1 MFTSWFSNLRLG
13 AQALRRD
20 WRSGELQLIIL
31 ALIVAV
37 AAVSSV
43 GFLSDRVGRALD
55 RNAAQTLGA
64 DLVMQ
69 ADAPIAAVFTEQA
82 KAHQLDVT
90 HTLLFPSMA
99 SSANDAQLV
108 ALKAVG
114 PGYPLRGELR
124 IADSVVGVGA
134 VTAQIPAAGTVWVDP
149 QVLSLLKLKLGDSL
163 GIGDAQL
170 KIAQV
175 ITYEPD
181 RGVQFV
187 NVAPR
192 VMMRIDD
199 LTQTGLM
206 GPGSRITYALL
217 VAGPDAAI
225 QAYKTWLSTH
235 LERGQR
241 ISTVGDERP
250 TIQKTLDRAH
260 QFLILVALL
269 TVMIAA
275 VAIALA
281 SRRFALRHQ
290 DGIAVM
296 RCLGARQSQIGS
308 MLWAEFLLLG
318 LCCSVVGTVVG
329 LGVHQGLVSMVS
341 VWLDIQLPAAS
352 WHPAWQGLATG
363 LVLLLG
369 FALPPLAVLRH
380 VPPVRVL
387 RRETGMAA
395 RRRWPAY
402 AVGAGAFFILVLW
415 ISADLRLSVII
426 SAGFLT
432 AFSVFALLAYSAVL
446 LLGRL
451 RRYAH
456 GQPTLRFALAGIAR
470 RKSLTVTQVCALA
483 MGLMVL
489 LLLTMTRTDLLASW
503 QNTVPPDAPNT
514 FLINI
519 QPDQRVP
526 VQARLQQ
533 AGIKQAVLAPM
544 VRGRLVAVNG
554 KAVNGDA
561 YVQPR
566 ARRMVDREFNLSY
579 TTEMPTSNS
588 IQAGRWLNPE
598 KNEVSLESDLA
609 KTLGI
614 EVGDTIAFDVAGQT
628 VNVAVTSVREV
639 KWDSFQTNFF
649 AILTPVALKDAPA
662 SYITSFYL
670 PGGQAGL
677 GQELVHQFPNLTV
690 FDIGSLLAQV
700 QHMLDQ
706 VIRAV
711 QLLFLFTIGAGVL
724 VLGAAFFSTRDERM
738 HEVAILRVLG
748 ASSRQLSAALR
759 IELLLIGG
767 LAGLLAAGGAVFIT
781 WLLAHQ
787 VFDFPLSL
795 SGWPWLAAVASGMA
809 AAGLGGGLALKG
821 VLSTPPLVS
830 LREVS

>member
-1 MFTSWFSNLRLG
+1 MLISWFSNLRLG

-43 GFLSDRVGRALD
+43 GFLADRVGRALD
-55 RNAAQTLGA
+55 RNASQTLGA

-69 ADAPIAAVFTEQA
+69 AAAPIAPVFIDQA
-82 KAHQLDVT
+82 KAHHLEVT
-90 HTLLFPSMA
+90 HTVLFPSMA
-99 SSANDAQLV
+99 SSVADAQLV
-108 ALKAVG
+108 ALKAVA

-124 IADSVVGVGA
+124 VSDSVLGVGA
-134 VTAQIPAAGTVWVDP
+134 ATSQIPDAGTVWVDA
-149 QVLSLLKLKLGDSL
+149 QVLSLLDLKLGDSL
-163 GIGDAQL
+163 GVGDAHL
-170 KIAQV
+170 KIARI

-181 RGVQFV
+181 RGVQFI

-192 VMMRIDD
+192 VLMRIDD
-199 LTQTGLM
+199 LAQTGLIV
-206 GPGSRITYALL
+206 PGSRITYALL
-217 VAGPDAAI
+217 VAGSEAAV
-225 QAYKTWLSTH
+225 QDYKTWLSAR

-241 ISTVGDERP
+241 ISTVGDDRP

-269 TVMIAA
+269 TVMMAA

-296 RCLGARQSQIGS
+296 RCLGARRSQVGGL
-308 MLWAEFLLLG
+308 LWAEFLLLG
-318 LCCSVVGTVVG
+318 LCCAAIGSAAGF
-329 LGVHQGLVSMVS
+329 GVHQVLVSMVS
-341 VWLDIQLPAAS
+341 AWLDIQLPAAS
-352 WHPAWQGLATG
+352 WNPAVQGLATG

-369 FALPPLAVLRH
+369 FALPPLAALQS

-387 RRETGMAA
+387 RRETAQAM
-395 RRRWPAY
+395 RRSWPAY
-402 AVGAGAFFILVLW
+402 AIGAGAFFMLVLW
-415 ISADLRLSVII
+415 ISADVRLSVVI
-426 SAGFLT
+426 SAGFLA
-432 AFSVFALLAYSAVL
+432 AFALFALLAYGAVL

-489 LLLTMTRTDLLASW
+489 LLLTMTRTDLLAGW
-503 QNTVPPDAPNT
+503 QNTMPPDAPNT

-519 QPDQRVP
+519 QPDQRLP
-526 VQARLQQ
+526 VQTRLQQ
-533 AGIKQAVLAPM
+533 AGIKQVVLAPM
-544 VRGRLVAVNG
+544 VRGRLVAING
-554 KAVNGDA
+554 KAVNGDMYA
-561 YVQPR
+561 EAR
-566 ARRMVDREFNLSY
+566 ARRLVDREFNLSY
-579 TTEMPTSNS
+579 MTDMPSSNS

-609 KTLGI
+609 QTLGI
-614 EVGDTIAFDVAGQT
+614 AVGDTLGFDVAGQT
-628 VNVAVTSVREV
+628 IEVAVTSAREV

-649 AILTPVALKDAPA
+649 AILSPAALKDAPA

-670 PGGQAGL
+670 PRAQANL

-690 FDIGSLLAQV
+690 FDVGALLGQV

-711 QLLFLFTIGAGVL
+711 QLLFLFTVAAGIL

-759 IELLLIGG
+759 IELILVGG
-767 LAGLLAAGGAVFIT
+767 LAGLLAACGAVSIT
-781 WLLAHQ
+781 WLLAHH
-787 VFDFPLSL
+787 VFDFTLSL
-795 SGWPWLAAVASGMA
+795 SWWPWFTAMGTGVV
-809 AAGLGGGLALKG
+809 AAGVGGAFALKG
-821 VLSTPPLVS
+821 VLGTPPLVS